1 MIRLLLV
8 QAVRLVGELMDITLK
23 ADPEIQVIG
32 STNKA
37 SEAFAE
43 FRQIPCDVVLI
54 DVNLPDNEGYRL
66 LNDWVQN
73 QLPGKVLMTGLV
85 DSADVILRCLE
96 DGASGYVLEDEPY
109 NEFVNKIH
117 AVGRDEF
124 IISPSM
130 TTALITR
137 IAELKQ
143 VAMELNGFK
152 TQDLSQATELT
163 AREREVLK
171 LLEQGLTNLEVA
183 ESLAIELG
191 TVKNHVHNIFNKLG
205 VGNRQY
211 AALYARQI
219 LGEESLK
226 SG

>member
-8 QAVRLVGELMDITLK
+8 QAVRLVGELMDTTLK
-23 ADPEIQVIG
+23 ADPELQIVS
-32 STNKA
+32 STNRA

-66 LNDWVQN
+66 LHDWIQN
-73 QLPGKVLMTGLV
+73 QLPGKVLMTGLM

-152 TQDLSQATELT
+152 AQDLSQATELT

-183 ESLAIELG
+183 ELLAIELG